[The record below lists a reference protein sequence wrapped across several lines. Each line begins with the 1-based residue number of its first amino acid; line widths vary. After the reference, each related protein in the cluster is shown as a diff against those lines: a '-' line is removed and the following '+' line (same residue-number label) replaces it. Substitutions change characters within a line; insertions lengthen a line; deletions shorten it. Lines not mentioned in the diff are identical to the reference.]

1 MAAYLSF
8 NKIGKKVNNINL
20 LADLSFG
27 IQKGEL
33 VFILGKSNSGKSTLF
48 KILMGFTKK
57 DRGQIFVDGMD
68 YDIRQKEILPN
79 IGYTP
84 QQNIFDSN
92 LNIYENLFF
101 HAEMMGVNK
110 LKIKDKIFYWADR
123 LGFKSSLR
131 KSISST
137 SDSSLKKIS
146 FARSLIHNP
155 TILLIDDITTS
166 LDYFD
171 KSLVFEIIQEIRVDK
186 SILFITQDFTN
197 TDIFSDRIILINNGS
212 IGFNGTLN
220 NLEKEINDIYK
231 FRFTFK
237 RIVPNDFIQNLRS
250 NNDIQKIQSKDN
262 NIQIIVKDKRIF
274 FDVFKIAV
282 NYELIDFEM
291 SDSKITELFE
301 RIMKS

>member
-1 MAAYLSF
+1 MLYSIRNGSLF
-8 NKIGKKVNNINL
+8 LIIKPTYKKPL
-20 LADLSFG
+20 QGLF
-27 IQKGEL
+27 L
-33 VFILGKSNSGKSTLF
+33 VLRAF
-48 KILMGFTKK
+48 KVGT
-57 DRGQIFVDGMD
+57 
-68 YDIRQKEILPN
+68 
-79 IGYTP
+79 
-84 QQNIFDSN
+84 
-92 LNIYENLFF
+92 
-101 HAEMMGVNK
+101 
-110 LKIKDKIFYWADR
+110 
-123 LGFKSSLR
+123 
-131 KSISST
+131 
-137 SDSSLKKIS
+137 
-146 FARSLIHNP
+146 
-155 TILLIDDITTS
+155 TI
-166 LDYFD
+166 
-171 KSLVFEIIQEIRVDK
+171 FEIIQEIRVDK

-220 NLEKEINDIYK
+220 NLEQEINDIYK

>member
-8 NKIGKKVNNINL
+8 NKIGKKVNNKNL

-33 VFILGKSNSGKSTLF
+33 IFIIGKSNSGKSTLF
-48 KILMGFTKK
+48 QILMGFTKK

-68 YDIRQKEILPN
+68 FDIRQKEILSR
-79 IGYTP
+79 IGYVP
-84 QQNIFDSN
+84 QENIFDTN
-92 LNIYENLFF
+92 LNVYENLFF
-101 HAEMMGVNK
+101 HSELMGIKK

-123 LGFKSSLR
+123 LNFKEKLKEPISSLTE
-131 KSISST
+131 ST
-137 SDSSLKKIS
+137 LKKIS

-155 TILLIDDITTS
+155 SILLIDDITSS

-171 KSLVFEIIQEIRVDK
+171 KNLFFEIIKEVRIDK

-197 TDIFSDRIILINNGS
+197 ADILSDRIILINNGCVAY
-212 IGFNGTLN
+212 NGTLN

-237 RIVPNDFIQNLRS
+237 RIVPNEFIRNLK
-250 NNDIQKIQSKDN
+250 NNKNIEKIQSIDN
-262 NIQIIVKDKRIF
+262 NIQIIIKDKQIF
-274 FDVFKIAV
+274 FDVFKLAI
-282 NYELIDFEM
+282 NYDLIDFKM

-301 RIMKS
+301 RIMK